1 MTAPIMPQSGDS
13 RIRPKVDGS
22 RLWPGGIATAIVAA
36 LVALVGILV
45 CRWLFR
51 VPILAPRQDGAYGD
65 AHTTGMVLAAAAA
78 ALIATGLAHL
88 LLLST
93 PRPLTFFAWIVGL
106 VTVVVVLFPFSTGA
120 PLSEKVA
127 TAAVD
132 LVIGFAIGSLVSG
145 VAARSI
151 PTPGAA
157 RRSGA
162 NAGRC
167 PRIGLAQLAAFAG
180 GPGEDPPGHRGRRRV
195 RPGREHPAV
204 DVGDRGVVW
213 RGQPGQLGQVTGQ
226 AQRGVRGRVPSFVVA
241 LAFGRAGPAHRLV
254 GQRQRPVGE
263 RRGAARERRRV
274 SAASAASR
282 AGFRLAGLPSHQPP

>member
-1 MTAPIMPQSGDS
+1 MTAPIMPESGDS

-45 CRWLFR
+45 CRWLFG

-65 AHTTGMVLAAAAA
+65 AHTTGMVLAAAVA
-78 ALIATGLAHL
+78 ALLATGLAHL

-132 LVIGFAIGSLVSG
+132 LVIGFAIGSLISG
-145 VAARSI
+145 VAARSM
-151 PTPGAA
+151 
-157 RRSGA
+157 R
-162 NAGRC
+162 
-167 PRIGLAQLAAFAG
+167 PRV
-180 GPGEDPPGHRGRRRV
+180 PR
-195 RPGREHPAV
+195 
-204 DVGDRGVVW
+204 GDRAPTRVDAPGSAW
-213 RGQPGQLGQVTGQ
+213 R
-226 AQRGVRGRVPSFVVA
+226 S
-241 LAFGRAGPAHRLV
+241 
-254 GQRQRPVGE
+254 
-263 RRGAARERRRV
+263 
-274 SAASAASR
+274 
-282 AGFRLAGLPSHQPP
+282 